1 CSKALK
7 YFVLPIQPLNGTHTE
22 FMSLPSLQRCM
33 CIEKEAGRIGRFISK
48 IQLNAP
54 SSSCNVVEIIAT
66 LKTSGQEVCLDGNAL
81 WVRKILEKLKVQPDS
96 P

>member
-1 CSKALK
+1 TNYSCYSQFTVVNH
-7 YFVLPIQPLNGTHTE
+7 YVS
-22 FMSLPSLQRCM
+22 MSYCGGPSLQRCM

>member
-1 CSKALK
+1 SDILFLC
-7 YFVLPIQPLNGTHTE
+7 VLVVILTE
-22 FMSLPSLQRCM
+22 PSLQRCM